1 MRTRLCTFSVG
12 AAIALGAATAVSVAA
27 RQASGTCSPESFD
40 RFHKELVAAQNAIQQ
55 GDGEP
60 MKRLFSHADDV
71 TLMGALG
78 GHDHG
83 WTQVDA
89 KVTRIAGLTGD
100 SYHDNDQILAKI
112 VGRDLA
118 LIVQLEH
125 IVTKNAPPDY
135 LRVTHVARCE
145 GSNWRLVHRHADNL
159 METSSRAR

>member
-1 MRTRLCTFSVG
+1 LVG
-12 AAIALGAATAVSVAA
+12 AAIALGMAAAMSAEA
-27 RQASGTCSPESFD
+27 RQRFGTCSPESFD

-55 GDGEP
+55 GNGEP

-78 GHDHG
+78 GHDRG
-83 WTQVDA
+83 WAQVDA
-89 KVTRIAGLTGD
+89 KVTRIAALTGN
-100 SYHDNDQILAKI
+100 SSHDNDQIVSKI

-125 IVTKNAPPDY
+125 IVTKDAPPDD

-159 METSSRAR
+159 METSTRAK